1 MPADEQQAQLLE
13 CLRAAGG
20 RPVSFEE
27 LRQLGIE
34 NPAVLCY
41 ELDLQGVPIDRVHR
55 YVAPGRSVAVG
66 VRLEVSADGAAAPSP
81 RPSPGESA
89 RAAAL
94 RWRSSIRQAF
104 ESARAGSAPRARS
117 ARAAVSRWGSS
128 GREAVESARARRAAS
143 APPARTESTPP
154 TGTVQALTPGWR
166 TRAQAALEAARAR
179 LRPAFGGLSEWAGAH
194 ERGVLAG
201 AGVLLLIGVVAAT
214 LALSGSTSRP
224 AALSGVQGAVH
235 ARASRASGPR
245 LVATPILSA
254 SALAALQAEGH
265 KLLGE
270 ERYTAAIGDLRRA
283 VAGSGESV
291 ARCAASETE
300 ACLSY
305 AYALFDLGRALRL
318 NGDRAG
324 AVSVLSERLRID
336 NQREAVQEELN
347 QATEGSAGATA
358 SSTSSK
364 RRG

>member
-1 MPADEQQAQLLE
+1 LPVPADEQQAQLLE

-41 ELDLQGVPIDRVHR
+41 ELDLQGAPIDRVHH
-55 YVAPGRSVAVG
+55 YVAPGRPVAVG
-66 VRLEVSADGAAAPSP
+66 VRLEVSADGAAGPPP

-89 RAAAL
+89 RATAL
-94 RWRSSIRQAF
+94 RWRSSIRHAF

-117 ARAAVSRWGSS
+117 ARAAASRWGSS
-128 GREAVESARARRAAS
+128 GREALESARARRAAS
-143 APPARTESTPP
+143 APPART
-154 TGTVQALTPGWR
+154 VQALTPGWR
-166 TRAQAALEAARAR
+166 TRADAALEAARVR
-179 LRPAFGGLSEWAGAH
+179 LRPAFGGLSRRAGAH
-194 ERGVLAG
+194 KRGVLAG
-201 AGVLLLIGVVAAT
+201 AGTLLLIAVAAAT
-214 LALSGSTSRP
+214 LALTGSTSRP
-224 AALSGVQGAVH
+224 AALGGVRGAVH

-245 LVATPILSA
+245 SGLVATPILSA
-254 SALAALQAEGH
+254 GALAALQAEGH

-283 VAGSGESV
+283 VAGSGESST
-291 ARCAASETE
+291 RCAASETE

-324 AVSVLSERLRID
+324 AVAILSERLRID

-358 SSTSSK
+358 SSK
-364 RRG
+364 